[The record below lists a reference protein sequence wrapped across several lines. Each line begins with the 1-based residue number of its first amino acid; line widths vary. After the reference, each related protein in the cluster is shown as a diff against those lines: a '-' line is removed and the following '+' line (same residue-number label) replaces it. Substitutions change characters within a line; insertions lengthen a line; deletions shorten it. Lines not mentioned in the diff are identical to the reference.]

1 MLLDIAM
8 LLLGVILTAG
18 TFVFVS
24 AEFSL
29 VALDQAVV
37 ESRAAAGDARAR
49 QVSTAIKNLS
59 TQLSGAQVG
68 ITLTTILL
76 GYTTQ
81 SALADMLS
89 AAGVGL
95 GLSTAVSSAVGVA
108 VAAVLINVLSMVFGE
123 LVPKNLALAHP
134 LKTAGRIVPFN
145 SLFTVVFK
153 PVITVLN
160 ASANGILR
168 LMGVE
173 PQEELSSARSASE
186 LAAMVRHSAQE
197 GTLDTSTASLF
208 TNSIRISELNAADVM
223 TDRGLLH
230 TIPEDAVASD
240 VVRAAHETGH
250 SRFPVI
256 GEDRDHRFRFF
267 APSGRCS
274 FRETR

>member
-8 LLLGVILTAG
+8 LVLGVILTAG

-89 AAGVGL
+89 SAGVGL

-134 LKTAGRIVPFN
+134 
-145 SLFTVVFK
+145 
-153 PVITVLN
+153 
-160 ASANGILR
+160 
-168 LMGVE
+168 
-173 PQEELSSARSASE
+173 
-186 LAAMVRHSAQE
+186 
-197 GTLDTSTASLF
+197 
-208 TNSIRISELNAADVM
+208 
-223 TDRGLLH
+223 
-230 TIPEDAVASD
+230 
-240 VVRAAHETGH
+240 
-250 SRFPVI
+250 
-256 GEDRDHRFRFF
+256 
-267 APSGRCS
+267 
-274 FRETR
+274 